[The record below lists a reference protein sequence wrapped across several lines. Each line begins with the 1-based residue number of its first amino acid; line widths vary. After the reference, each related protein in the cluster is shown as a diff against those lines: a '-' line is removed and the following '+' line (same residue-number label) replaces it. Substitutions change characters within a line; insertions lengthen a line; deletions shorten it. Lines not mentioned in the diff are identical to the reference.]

1 MSRIDKDLGEG
12 LGGLLQVVQGLDR
25 VFGAADALLGRVDQV
40 ASHLGDPGTLERVV
54 RAGVGA
60 MVDQAGEE
68 VREAAQRAQPRELL
82 LVCGR
87 HGRQP
92 WAGTIV
98 CGDCG
103 RVYQIVDPARAR
115 FASQVCACMRVLLPV
130 PQGDPGTALPI
141 CSICYGPIA
150 AGSGVAVR
158 RHAPRRCRGWEGGG
172 G

>member
-12 LGGLLQVVQGLDR
+12 LGGFLQVVQGLDR
-25 VFGAADALLGRVDQV
+25 VVRAADAVFLRVDQV
-40 ASHLGDPGTLERVV
+40 ASHLGDPSTVERVV

-60 MVDQAGEE
+60 MVDQATDE
-68 VREAAQRAQPRELL
+68 VRKAAQQAQPRELL

-92 WAGTIV
+92 WVGTIV
-98 CGDCG
+98 CGECG
-103 RVYQIVDPARAR
+103 IVYQILDPKGAR
-115 FASQVCACMRVLLPV
+115 FAPKVCACMRVLLPV
-130 PQGDPGTALPI
+130 PRGDPGTALPI
-141 CSICYGPIA
+141 CSACYGPIA

-158 RHAPRRCRGWEGGG
+158 RSRHEPRQGGG